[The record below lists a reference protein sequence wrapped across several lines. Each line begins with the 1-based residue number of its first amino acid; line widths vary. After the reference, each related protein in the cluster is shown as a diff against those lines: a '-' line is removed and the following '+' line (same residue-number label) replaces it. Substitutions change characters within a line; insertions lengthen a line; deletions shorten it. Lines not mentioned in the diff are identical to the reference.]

1 MNFKY
6 SVCVLGLSAMLVG
19 CGGLPEANSVNCA
32 GRGLEIALQEF
43 DNETDRQAFIDACE
57 ARSQ

>member
-6 SVCVLGLSAMLVG
+6 GVCILGLSAMLVG
-19 CGGLPEANSVNCA
+19 CGGLPEANAVNCA

-43 DNETDRQAFIDACE
+43 NNESDRQAFLDACE
-57 ARSQ
+57 ERRE